1 MGIPYYFYV
10 ISRSTPGILLTECP
24 AGCADYFLDYNGVIH
39 QAVAEIMNE
48 LSALPAGEIPAQDD
62 PALEARMHKAIWDY
76 TESCIRVVAP
86 SQQVSVCIDG
96 VAPVAKM
103 VQQRKRRYLSGLK
116 YRLDGQPVPWDRN
129 AISPGTPFMIRL
141 HAFLRAAIRN
151 RDGRG
156 GPYIYLSTSED
167 PGEGEHKIFQRIAG
181 LSRAPA
187 GPTGARAGRD
197 GPAPIVIH
205 GLDADLIMLSLLSD
219 TPGIYL
225 MREPTHVVKPGDAAA
240 SAPGIPKLDPETTP
254 FVYVSVDALR
264 VALLADLSRTFRWN
278 ITPEARADAY
288 SPSAC
293 AVIRDY
299 VALCFLLGNDFLPH
313 PATLS
318 LKHGGHDRLLHAAR
332 SATEATGLTAT
343 GATGTGATGAAIVN
357 AHYIAH
363 VIREL
368 AREEEPLLA
377 EYTAKYLKRTP
388 RAPSG
393 GARLAPSDF
402 YPLRPEHKDPCA
414 RALGDGG
421 GALKPAWQSAYYQH
435 LFHTRMHDT
444 RTMTTA
450 CELFAH
456 GLQWTLSY
464 YKRQPKDALWYYP
477 FGFAPTFRDLANFI
491 ASRPDALNPAPGGAA
506 AGGSGGAAAAPS
518 GFVDP
523 MIQLLCIM
531 PPESADILPQHV
543 RTLMTV
549 PAYGCTH
556 LFPRGYPIQTFLKT
570 HLWECHPVLP
580 ALDIA
585 LMQRALSS
593 VTTARRATGE
603 NPARACDLARP
614 PQPAQPSRLS
624 QSSAVS
630 AAADRG
636 PPRIPLRGPAN
647 VRYSSFGASGRAA
660 VGRFRSAPAPGAPPL
675 APAAIPPTAPTTA
688 APR

>member
-39 QAVAEIMNE
+39 QAVAEIMDE

-86 SQQVSVCIDG
+86 SQQVSICIDG

-141 HAFLRAAIRN
+141 HASLRAAIRN

-187 GPTGARAGRD
+187 AGGG

-225 MREPTHVVKPGDAAA
+225 MREPTHVVKPGDATSA
-240 SAPGIPKLDPETTP
+240 APGIPKLDPETTP

-264 VALLADLSRTFRWN
+264 VALLADLSRTFRWSVDAA
-278 ITPEARADAY
+278 ARADAY

-343 GATGTGATGAAIVN
+343 GLNAGGAAIVN

-377 EYTAKYLKRTP
+377 EYAAKYLKRTP
-388 RAPSG
+388 RPPPG
-393 GARLAPSDF
+393 GARFAPSEF

-421 GALKPAWQSAYYQH
+421 ALKPAWQSTYYQH

-450 CELFAH
+450 CQLFAH

-477 FGFAPTFRDLANFI
+477 FGFAPTFRDLANFV
-491 ASRPDALNPAPGGAA
+491 ASRPDALNPAPGAPPGP
-506 AGGSGGAAAAPS
+506 GGGCGGAAAAPS
-518 GFVDP
+518 GFVDA

-531 PPESADILPQHV
+531 PPESAGILPQHV

-549 PAYGCTH
+549 PEYGCTH

-593 VTTARRATGE
+593 LTTARRATE
-603 NPARACDLARP
+603 ASPKRACDLARP
-614 PQPAQPSRLS
+614 TGPTAPTAPPPRSGPS
-624 QSSAVS
+624 
-630 AAADRG
+630 AADRG
-636 PPRIPLRGPAN
+636 PPQIPLRGPAN

-660 VGRFRSAPAPGAPPL
+660 VGRFRSAPGVPAAI
-675 APAAIPPTAPTTA
+675 APAAAPPTKA

>member
-1 MGIPYYFYV
+1 MKNERDSLRRIPAAHEHASERDKMGIPYYFYV
-10 ISRSTPGILLTECP
+10 ISRSTPGILLAECP

-48 LSALPAGEIPAQDD
+48 LSALPANEIPAQDD

-76 TESCIRVVAP
+76 TESCIRVIAP
-86 SQQVSVCIDG
+86 TQQVSICIDG

-141 HAFLRAAIRN
+141 HASLRAAIRN

-181 LSRAPA
+181 LSRAAA
-187 GPTGARAGRD
+187 GGA
-197 GPAPIVIH
+197 PAPIVIH

-225 MREPTHVVKPGDAAA
+225 MREPTHVVKPGDA
-240 SAPGIPKLDPETTP
+240 SAPGIPTLDPELTQ
-254 FVYVSVDALR
+254 FVYVSIDALR

-278 ITPEARADAY
+278 VDAAARADAY

-332 SATEATGLTAT
+332 SATEATGLTM
-343 GATGTGATGAAIVN
+343 TGTAPGGAAIVN
-357 AHYIAH
+357 GHYVAH
-363 VIREL
+363 VLREL
-368 AREEEPLLA
+368 ARDEDALLA
-377 EYTAKYLKRTP
+377 EYTGKYLKRTP
-388 RAPSG
+388 RPPPGAGS
-393 GARLAPSDF
+393 GARLAPSEF

-421 GALKPAWQSAYYQH
+421 GALKPAWQSVYYQH

-450 CELFAH
+450 CQLFAQ
-456 GLQWTLSY
+456 GVQWTLSY

-477 FGFAPTFRDLANFI
+477 FGFAPTFRDLANYV
-491 ASRPDALNPAPGGAA
+491 ASRPDTLAPPA
-506 AGGSGGAAAAPS
+506 AGVGPGSATAT
-518 GFVDP
+518 GFVDA
-523 MIQLLCIM
+523 MVQLLCIM

-549 PAYGCTH
+549 PAHGCTH

-585 LMQRALSS
+585 LMQRALASLTS
-593 VTTARRATGE
+593 APPSATVNAGATVKSASAL
-603 NPARACDLARP
+603 ARA
-614 PQPAQPSRLS
+614 PSP
-624 QSSAVS
+624 
-630 AAADRG
+630 DRG

-660 VGRFRSAPAPGAPPL
+660 VGRFRSTPGMPAAIGAPAPAPAP
-675 APAAIPPTAPTTA
+675 APAALTKA

>member
-1 MGIPYYFYV
+1 MKNERHSLRRILAAHEHASKQASGRDETKMGIPYYFYV
-10 ISRSTPGILLTECP
+10 ISRSTPGILLAECP

-48 LSALPAGEIPAQDD
+48 LSALPANEIPAQDD

-76 TESCIRVVAP
+76 TESCMRVIAP
-86 SQQVSVCIDG
+86 TQQVSICIDG

-141 HAFLRAAIRN
+141 HASLRAAIRN

-181 LSRAPA
+181 LSRAPVA
-187 GPTGARAGRD
+187 GAAGRTSA
-197 GPAPIVIH
+197 PAPIVIH

-225 MREPTHVVKPGDAAA
+225 MREPTHVVKPGDA
-240 SAPGIPKLDPETTP
+240 SAPGIPTLDPELTQ
-254 FVYVSVDALR
+254 FVYVSIDALR
-264 VALLADLSRTFRWN
+264 VALLADLSRTFRWKVDAA
-278 ITPEARADAY
+278 ARADAY

-332 SATEATGLTAT
+332 SATEATGLTMT
-343 GATGTGATGAAIVN
+343 GVAGGPAGAGAAIVN
-357 AHYIAH
+357 GHYVAH
-363 VIREL
+363 VLREL
-368 AREEEPLLA
+368 ARDEDALLA
-377 EYTAKYLKRTP
+377 EYVAKYLKRTP
-388 RAPSG
+388 RPPPG
-393 GARLAPSDF
+393 GARFAPSEF

-421 GALKPAWQSAYYQH
+421 GALKPAWQSVYYQH

-450 CELFAH
+450 CQLFAQ
-456 GLQWTLSY
+456 GVQWTLSY

-477 FGFAPTFRDLANFI
+477 FGFAPTFRDLANYV
-491 ASRPDALNPAPGGAA
+491 ASRPDVLSPPSGGTGPGAA
-506 AGGSGGAAAAPS
+506 TAT
-518 GFVDP
+518 GFVDA
-523 MIQLLCIM
+523 MVQLLCIM

-549 PAYGCTH
+549 PAHGCTH

-585 LMQRALSS
+585 LMQRALAA
-593 VTTARRATGE
+593 VTSAGAATV
-603 NPARACDLARP
+603 NPKSASALARP
-614 PQPAQPSRLS
+614 PSP
-624 QSSAVS
+624 
-630 AAADRG
+630 DRG
-636 PPRIPLRGPAN
+636 APRIPLRGPAN
-647 VRYSSFGASGRAA
+647 VRYSSFGAAGRAA
-660 VGRFRSAPAPGAPPL
+660 VGRFRSTPGMPAAIAAPAPA
-675 APAAIPPTAPTTA
+675 TKA